1 LTHRQ
6 GIIINGKINWQMN
19 IHTLI
24 STLLLF
30 GLSIVT
36 ACEKPPT
43 PYDLII
49 QNGTVVDGTGAPA
62 YRASIAVLKD
72 RIVKIS
78 KEEINTAQAIKLID
92 ADGLIVSPGFIDMH
106 TNVEVNIQEYPLAEN
121 FIHQGITT
129 LMASLHSGDQAF
141 PLSTYADT
149 LIMAPNMGYFAG
161 HSWIR
166 KQVLGLKN
174 KAPSKEELDSMKYYV
189 EKTMRQGGLGLST
202 GLEYVPGNY
211 ADEAEIVELA
221 KIASQHNGVYFTH
234 MRNEGSGLLTSIRES
249 INIGKKANIPVQIN
263 HLKSTGQ
270 TQWGWAKKALAL
282 IDSARQAGI
291 DVSQDIYP
299 YTAFS
304 TYGSILIPQ
313 WAMAGGQEGLRKRL
327 ADEATSLKI
336 KQEMAALFKR
346 DAGGE
351 DLTKIQFRNFKQ
363 DPAFT
368 GKTMADY
375 AKHLGLPLTLE
386 TGIDLILD
394 LELQGGFIGIFHA
407 MSKQDIINFLQH
419 PNTMIDSDGD
429 LLSFGEG
436 HPHPR
441 CYGAFPKVLGHYVR
455 DEKIIS
461 LENAIKK
468 MTYLPAEKIGMKD
481 RGRIQEGT
489 FADLVIFDFATINDN
504 STYTDPHHFPSGI
517 KYVLINGEMVLEK
530 ERLTGKMP
538 GRWLKRI
545 VRSSIDTTTIK

>member
-1 LTHRQ
+1 MNLNTL
-6 GIIINGKINWQMN
+6 KMN
-19 IHTLI
+19 IHTLT
-24 STLLLF
+24 SNLLLF
-30 GLSIVT
+30 GLLTIT
-36 ACEKPPT
+36 ACKNPSI

-49 QNGTVVDGTGAPA
+49 QNGTVVDGTGAPS
-62 YRASIAVLKD
+62 YRASIAIKND

-78 KEEINTAQAIKLID
+78 KEDIDAAQAINLID
-92 ADGLIVSPGFIDMH
+92 ANGLIVSPGFIDMH

-141 PLSTYADT
+141 PLAIYADT
-149 LIMAPNMGYFAG
+149 LTMSPNMGYFAG

-166 KQVLGLKN
+166 KQVMEKKN
-174 KAPSKEELDSMKYYV
+174 KSPSKEELDSMKYYV
-189 EKTMRQGGLGLST
+189 EETMKQGALGLST

-221 KIASQHNGVYFTH
+221 KIASQYNGVYFTH

-249 INIGKKANIPVQIN
+249 INIGKKANISVQIN

-270 TQWGWAKKALAL
+270 TQWGWAKKALVL

-304 TYGSILIPQ
+304 TISSILIPQ

-327 ADEATSLKI
+327 ADKATSLKI
-336 KQEMAALFKR
+336 KQEMAVLFKR

-363 DPAFT
+363 NPAFT
-368 GKTMADY
+368 GKTLADY

-386 TGIDLILD
+386 TGINLILD

-407 MSKQDIINFLQH
+407 MSKQDIDHFLQH

-429 LLSFGEG
+429 LLNFGEG

-441 CYGAFPKVLGHYVR
+441 CYGAFPKILGHFVR
-455 DEKIIS
+455 DKKIIS

-489 FADLVIFDFATINDN
+489 IADLVIFDLSTIKDN

-530 ERLTGKMP
+530 EKITGKMP
-538 GRWLKRI
+538 GKWIKR
-545 VRSSIDTTTIK
+545 VSK